1 MSNEI
6 ITRPEQIIELAAEL
20 RKSPLIAFDTEFIRE
35 NTFYPEVELLQIADA
50 TQTWLV
56 DIRAFRSRSSK
67 RERSAHGALE
77 PLFQV
82 FEDPSILKI
91 VHAAQGD
98 QECLYTAF
106 RVVATPSLDT
116 AVAAALTGYGEQI
129 GLSNLLKDALG
140 VSIKKGHARTNW
152 GIRPLPP
159 ELMQYARED
168 VFHLVRL
175 AEHLLLQ
182 LDRLGRKDW
191 ALELSSRYEDPSILE
206 PPAEVLVDRIV
217 KGARLDRVEYRALI
231 DLMGWRE
238 QRVRDLNLPRRWVAD
253 DSVLIDL
260 ARTRPKNLEQLSSF
274 RGLNKGELKHSG
286 EELLRMFRSAEANPE
301 SHVPR
306 GERVDSPSASE
317 AQVMNL
323 LKCFVGILAEERR
336 IAQRFLI
343 ESHQWLKL
351 VRMKPQSIEDL
362 LKHRLLN
369 SHAIEIMGEEIVG
382 FLTGRRALYIDG
394 LSVGLV
400 ERQPVEK
407 P

>member
-6 ITRPEQIIELAAEL
+6 ITTPEQISALALELK
-20 RKSPLIAFDTEFIRE
+20 KSPLIAFDTEFIRE

-50 TQTWLV
+50 NTTWLV

-67 RERSAHGALE
+67 RERSAHPALE

-82 FEDPSILKI
+82 LEDPSILKI

-98 QECLYTAF
+98 QECLFTAF
-106 RVVATPSLDT
+106 RVVAKPSLDT
-116 AVAAALTGYGEQI
+116 AIAAALTGYGEQI
-129 GLSNLLKDALG
+129 GLSNLLKDALN

-152 GIRPLPP
+152 GVRPLPP
-159 ELMQYARED
+159 ELMVYARED
-168 VFHLVRL
+168 VAHLVRL
-175 AEHLLLQ
+175 AEHLIKE
-182 LDRLGRKDW
+182 LDRLGRRNW
-191 ALELSSRYEDPSILE
+191 AIELSARYEEAEVLE
-206 PPAEVLVDRIV
+206 PPSELLVDRIV
-217 KGARLDRVEYRALI
+217 KGARMDRTEYRALI
-231 DLMGWRE
+231 DLMKWRE

-260 ARTRPKNLEQLSSF
+260 ARTRPKNIEQLSNF

-286 EELLRMFRSAEANPE
+286 EALLRLFREAEAHPE
-301 SHVPR
+301 AHVPR
-306 GERVDSPSASE
+306 GERLDSPSTSE

-336 IAQRFLI
+336 IAHRFLI

-351 VRMKPQSIEDL
+351 VRAKPKSTDDL
-362 LKHRLLN
+362 LKLQLLN
-369 SHAIEIMGEEIVG
+369 PHAVEIMGEEIVG

-400 ERQPVEK
+400 ERQPGEK
-407 P
+407 K

>member
-1 MSNEI
+1 MSTEI
-6 ITRPEQIIELAAEL
+6 ITTPDQIASLVTELK
-20 RKSPLIAFDTEFIRE
+20 KSPIIAFDTEFIRE

-50 TQTWLV
+50 KETWLV
-56 DIRAFRSRSSK
+56 DIRAFRNRSSK
-67 RERSAHGALE
+67 RERSAHAALE

-98 QECLYTAF
+98 QECLFTAF
-106 RVVATPSLDT
+106 RVVAKPSLDT
-116 AVAAALTGYGEQI
+116 AIAAALTGYGEQI

-140 VSIKKGHARTNW
+140 VTIKKGHARTNW
-152 GIRPLPP
+152 GMRPLPP
-159 ELMQYARED
+159 ELMHYARED
-168 VFHLVRL
+168 VVHLVRL
-175 AEHLLLQ
+175 AEHLLVE
-182 LDRLGRKDW
+182 LDRLGRRQW
-191 ALELSSRYEDPSILE
+191 ALELSARYEDAMILE
-206 PPAEVLVDRIV
+206 PPSETLVDRIV
-217 KGARLDRVEYRALI
+217 KGARMDRIEYRALI
-231 DLMGWRE
+231 DLMKWRE
-238 QRVRDLNLPRRWVAD
+238 QRVRELNLPRRWVAD

-260 ARTRPKNLEQLSSF
+260 ARTRPKNIEQLSNF

-286 EELLRMFRSAEANPE
+286 ETLLKLFRTAEANPE

-306 GERVDSPSASE
+306 GERIDSPNSSE

-323 LKCFVGILAEERR
+323 LKCFVGILAEERK
-336 IAQRFLI
+336 IAHRFLI

-351 VRMKPQSIEDL
+351 VRMKPKSAEDL
-362 LKHRLLN
+362 LRHQLLN
-369 SHAIEIMGEEIVG
+369 RHAVEMMGEEIVG

-400 ERQPVEK
+400 ERQPGEK